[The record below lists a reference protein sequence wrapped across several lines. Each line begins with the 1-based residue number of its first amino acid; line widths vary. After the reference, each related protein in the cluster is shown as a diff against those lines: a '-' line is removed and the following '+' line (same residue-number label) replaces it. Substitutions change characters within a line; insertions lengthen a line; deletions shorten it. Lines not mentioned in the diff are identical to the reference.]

1 MIYPLSHSLFDLNM
15 EKLLAPP
22 RHSRTTTIIVVVFAS
37 LPKPLRLSED
47 DDESLGGWRVL
58 MVYGLVR

>member
-1 MIYPLSHSLFDLNM
+1 M

-47 DDESLGGWRVL
+47 EDESLGGWRVL